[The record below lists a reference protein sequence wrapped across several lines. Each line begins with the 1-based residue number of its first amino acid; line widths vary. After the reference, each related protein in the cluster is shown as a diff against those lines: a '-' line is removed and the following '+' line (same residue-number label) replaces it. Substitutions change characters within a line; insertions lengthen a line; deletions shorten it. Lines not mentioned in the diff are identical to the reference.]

1 MEVINNKLLWQD
13 YTYLSSQTEA
23 IVKHFAKFTK
33 KTLKRFNLNKND
45 LIIDIGSNDGSLL
58 KAFKKSKK
66 KIRVLGV
73 EPAKNV
79 AQLAEKKNIN
89 TLNKFFD
96 FNLSKLIN
104 NKFEKAKI
112 ITCFNTFAHSENL
125 RSIVKGIKNILDK
138 DGVFIFECQYLMD
151 IYKNKILG
159 TFFHEHLYHH
169 SVSSLKYFF
178 NLYGMELFD
187 VEKANIQKGSIIGY
201 VGFKKDLKLKKMLKI
216 L

>member
-1 MEVINNKLLWQD
+1 MKKRKLL
-13 YTYLSSQTEA
+13 
-23 IVKHFAKFTK
+23 
-33 KTLKRFNLNKND
+33 
-45 LIIDIGSNDGSLL
+45 
-58 KAFKKSKK
+58 
-66 KIRVLGV
+66 
-73 EPAKNV
+73 
-79 AQLAEKKNIN
+79 LASIP
-89 TLNKFFD
+89 
-96 FNLSKLIN
+96 
-104 NKFEKAKI
+104 
-112 ITCFNTFAHSENL
+112 FAHSENL